1 VSEPRTGA
9 GTNSPQ
15 ASAVLRPLPQPNA
28 ALRLFCLPYAGGG
41 ASAYHAWGR
50 LLPPTIELCAMQLP
64 GREARVREAPYASF
78 GEAVAGL
85 GEALCPL
92 LDRPYALFGHS
103 LGALLAFELARW
115 LRRRGGPQ
123 PQQLF
128 VSSRR
133 PPQLP
138 EPYPPVASLPD
149 EEFTAK
155 IQQRYGGIPQVILQE
170 PELMTMFLP
179 ILRADFKVLES
190 YRYSVEPPL
199 ACALAVFGGSEDAIA
214 TPSALGEWQQHTAGA
229 FSMREFAGGHFYL
242 QTLRTEVVSGVVDV
256 LLATKQHL

>member
-1 VSEPRTGA
+1 MSELSRGA
-9 GTNSPQ
+9 GTNRPP
-15 ASAVLRPLPQPNA
+15 ASAVVRPLPQPNA

-50 LLPPTIELCAMQLP
+50 LLPPTIELCAVQPP
-64 GREARVREAPYASF
+64 GREARVREAPYTSF
-78 GEAVAGL
+78 DEAVAGL

-92 LDRPYALFGHS
+92 LDRPYVLFGHS

-115 LRRRGGPQ
+115 LRRRGEPQ

-138 EPYPPVASLPD
+138 EPYPPVADLPD
-149 EEFTAK
+149 AEFTAK
-155 IQQRYGGIPQVILQE
+155 IQERYGGIPQVILQE
-170 PELMTMFLP
+170 PELMRMFLP

-214 TPSALGEWQQHTAGA
+214 TPSALGQWQQHTAAA
-229 FSMREFAGGHFYL
+229 FSTRQFAGGHFYL
-242 QTLRTEVVSGVVDV
+242 QTLRADVVTAIADS
-256 LLATKQHL
+256 LHNINHH

>member
-1 VSEPRTGA
+1 MSELSTGA
-9 GTNSPQ
+9 GGRLATP
-15 ASAVLRPLPQPNA
+15 AAVLRPLPQPDA
-28 ALRLFCLPYAGGG
+28 ALRLFCLPYAGAG
-41 ASAYHAWGR
+41 ASVYHAWSR
-50 LLPPTIELCAMQLP
+50 LLPPTIELCAVQLP
-64 GREARVREAPYASF
+64 GREVRVRETPYTRF
-78 GEAVAGL
+78 GEAITGL

-115 LRRRGGPQ
+115 FRHRGHPE
-123 PQQLF
+123 PEVLF

-138 EPYPPVASLPD
+138 EPYPPVADLPD

-155 IQQRYGGIPQVILQE
+155 IQERYGGIPQVILQE
-170 PELMTMFLP
+170 PELMRMFLP

-214 TPSALGEWQQHTAGA
+214 TPSALHEWQQHTAAA
-229 FSMREFAGGHFYL
+229 FSMRQFAGGHFYL
-242 QTLRTEVVSGVVDV
+242 QTARAEVVASVVDV
-256 LLATKQHL
+256 LLASNLLR

>member
-1 VSEPRTGA
+1 VSELSTGIGSNRPPA
-9 GTNSPQ
+9 T
-15 ASAVLRPLPQPNA
+15 AVLRPLPQPNA

-41 ASAYHAWGR
+41 ASAYHPWAR
-50 LLPPTIELCAMQLP
+50 LLPPAIELCAVQLP
-64 GREARVREAPYASF
+64 GREARLREAPYTSF

-115 LRRRGGPQ
+115 LRRNGQ
-123 PQQLF
+123 PEPEQLF

-138 EPYPPVASLPD
+138 EPYPPVAGLPD
-149 EEFTAK
+149 EEFIAK
-155 IQQRYGGIPQVILQE
+155 IQERYGGIPQLILQE
-170 PELMTMFLP
+170 PELMRMFLP

-199 ACALAVFGGSEDAIA
+199 GCALAVFGGSEDAIA
-214 TPSALGEWQQHTAGA
+214 TLAALREWQQHAAGT
-229 FSMREFAGGHFYL
+229 FSLREFAGGHFYL
-242 QTLRTEVVSGVVDV
+242 QTARAEVVASVVEV
-256 LLATKQHL
+256 LLSTKLLR